1 MDVGGRTSLGDVRTA
16 LHARTGLP
24 AEHQALSRAGGGP
37 VLADDARL
45 LSEYGI
51 GAEASLQLNGRLLG
65 GGGKKKAKIMPKVKA
80 LERYKLPTSFLCI
93 FCDHKTVSV
102 KMCVPLSRPGSAPPK
117 PPFTPS
123 RGCRGAVTSG
133 RRSGRSTAQPAA
145 PSSRASSTVRSA
157 PLSLACL
164 PVFLFPLFLNS
175 WPGRAR
181 AEPDGREAGGGR
193 GGAGRGRRRKLV
205 AF

>member
-102 KMCVPLSRPGSAPPK
+102 KMC
-117 PPFTPS
+117 
-123 RGCRGAVTSG
+123 
-133 RRSGRSTAQPAA
+133 
-145 PSSRASSTVRSA
+145 A
-157 PLSLACL
+157 PLLSPRL
-164 PVFLFPLFLNS
+164 
-175 WPGRAR
+175 RAPRSPRSRLR
-181 AEPDGREAGGGR
+181 A
-193 GGAGRGRRRKLV
+193 GAG
-205 AF
+205 AQ